1 MKKILRFTA
10 SWCQPCKGLE
20 MNLNSAK
27 LDLPVEVIDIDED
40 EDLATQWQIRSVPTL
55 LMLDGE
61 TEVKRNSGVVSTKQI
76 EEWAK

>member
-27 LDLPVEVIDIDED
+27 LEVPVEVIDIDED

-55 LMLDGE
+55 
-61 TEVKRNSGVVSTKQI
+61 
-76 EEWAK
+76 

>member
-10 SWCQPCKGLE
+10 SWCQPCKGFE

-27 LDLPVEVIDIDED
+27 IDLPVEVIDIEKYA
-40 EDLATQWQIRSVPTL
+40 DLATHWQIRSVPTL

-61 TEVKRNSGVVSTKQI
+61 TELKRSTGVLSTKQL

>member
-27 LDLPVEVIDIDED
+27 IDLPVEVIDIEKYA
-40 EDLATQWQIRSVPTL
+40 DLATHWQIRSVPTL

-61 TEVKRNSGVVSTKQI
+61 TELKRSTGVLSTKQL